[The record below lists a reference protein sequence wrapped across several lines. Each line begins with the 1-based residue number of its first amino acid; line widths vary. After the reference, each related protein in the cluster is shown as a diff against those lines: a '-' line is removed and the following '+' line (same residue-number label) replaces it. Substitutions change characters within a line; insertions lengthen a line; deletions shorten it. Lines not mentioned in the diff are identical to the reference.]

1 MESGEVNALLAIT
14 PYWGDRA
21 LAFLVALGVI
31 WGLIQGRRG
40 QER

>member
-1 MESGEVNALLAIT
+1 MTALLAIT

-21 LAFLVALGVI
+21 LAFLVALGVVY
-31 WGLIQGRRG
+31 GLIQGRRK